1 MFLVA
6 EHPWLVLFGVME
18 NGVMPKFLMVLMA
31 SASLTASAV
40 AGSDTYR
47 LDQADFASSTDW
59 FLIDNFPTQKKA
71 DPKDSLI
78 FRRFYFVYV
87 DGKLREGTF
96 ANTISFVCS
105 KKHLDHLLIHVPD
118 SADIKT
124 IRPRKQWLS
133 KTELRVL
140 TDDAGVKFD
149 AEYIDGDFFVDFS
162 DDGAIDNLL
171 RALKSR
177 SMTIEFGP
185 GNERISLYTGDT
197 SPDGKADIKAALKEI
212 MPMYAKSIR
221 GKSRIVGMSE
231 MFKMCDM
238 YRNGRTARMVP

>member
-1 MFLVA
+1 MK
-6 EHPWLVLFGVME
+6 
-18 NGVMPKFLMVLMA
+18 KFFMVLMA
-31 SASLTASAV
+31 SVSLAASTI

-59 FLIDNFPTQKKA
+59 FLIDNFPTPKKV
-71 DPKDSLI
+71 DPKKSLI

-105 KKHLDHLLIHVPD
+105 KKHLDYLLIHLPD

-140 TDDAGVKFD
+140 TDDAGVKFE

-171 RALKSR
+171 QALKSR
-177 SMTIEFGP
+177 FVTIEFGP

-197 SPDGKADIKAALKEI
+197 SPDGKADFKGALRGF
-212 MPMYAKSIR
+212 MPIYAKSVG
-221 GKSRIVGMSE
+221 GKSRIFSMSE
-231 MFKMCDM
+231 MFKMCDE
-238 YRNGRTARMVP
+238 YKKGRTARLVQ